1 MPLPLAVRNFGSL
14 PDGNPVEA
22 WTLFGRGGLVLE
34 IITYGATVTRL
45 LAPDRNGHLADVVLG
60 FNDLDSYLAGRAYFG
75 AMIGRVAG
83 RITGARFSLD
93 GRTYKLTENEA
104 PNHLHGGWKGFDKKA
119 WTANPVKNA
128 NGARA
133 VRLTYRSLDG
143 EEGYPGEVNV
153 AVTYTVT
160 DDNVFLVEVEASADQ
175 PTPFCPT
182 HHSYFN
188 LAGEAAGSILDHELQ
203 ILSDEFVLTS
213 EDRTL
218 LGEVGPVTNRNNDF
232 RQPRILRDSIP
243 LLFQNHGDLYR
254 IRSAFGSGP
263 NRKLQKVARLVHPR
277 SGRVLEVATTETHLQ
292 LYTGAF
298 LDGSLIG
305 KSGAPYRQYAGICLE
320 CENYPDAVNAPSLG
334 DIILHPGMPLRETTE
349 YAFRTI

>member
-34 IITYGATVTRL
+34 MITYGATVTRL
-45 LAPDRNGHLADVVLG
+45 LVPDRNGHLTDVVLG
-60 FNDLDSYLAGRAYFG
+60 FNDLDSYLTGRAYFG

-83 RITGARFSLD
+83 RITGARFNLD
-93 GRTYKLTENEA
+93 GRTYKLTQNDA
-104 PNHLHGGWKGFDKKA
+104 PNHLHGGEEGFDKKA
-119 WTANPVKNA
+119 WTATPVKNA
-128 NGARA
+128 GGAPA
-133 VRLTYRSLDG
+133 VRLTYRSPDG

-153 AVTYTVT
+153 AVTYTIT
-160 DDNVFLVEVEASADQ
+160 DDNIFLVEVEASADR

-203 ILSDEFVLTS
+203 IYSDEFILTS
-213 EDRTL
+213 ENMTF
-218 LGEVGPVTNRNNDF
+218 LGEVGPVTSQNNDF
-232 RQPRILRDSIP
+232 RQSRILRDAIP
-243 LLFQNHGDLYR
+243 LLFKNHGDLYC
-254 IRSAFGSGP
+254 IRSVSCNGP
-263 NRKLQKVARLVHPR
+263 NLRPQKVARLAHPR
-277 SGRVLEVATTETHLQ
+277 SGRVLEVSTTETHLQ

-320 CENYPDAVNAPSLG
+320 CENYPDGVNAPSLG
-334 DIILHPGMPLRETTE
+334 DIILHPGTTRREIMA
-349 YAFRTI
+349 YAFGTL

>member
-1 MPLPLAVRNFGSL
+1 MHLPLAVRNFGSL

-93 GRTYKLTENEA
+93 GRTYKLTQNETS
-104 PNHLHGGWKGFDKKA
+104 NHLHGGGEGFDKKA
-119 WTANPVKNA
+119 WTATPVNNA
-128 NGARA
+128 DGAPA
-133 VRLTYRSLDG
+133 VRLTYRSQDG

-153 AVTYTVT
+153 AVTYTIT
-160 DDNVFLVEVEASADQ
+160 DDNIFLVEVEASADQ
-175 PTPFCPT
+175 PTPFCT
-182 HHSYFN
+182 TQHSYFN

-203 ILSDEFVLTS
+203 IHSDEFVSTS
-213 EDRTL
+213 ENGTL
-218 LGEVGPVTNRNNDF
+218 LGEVNSVTSRNNDF
-232 RQPRILRDSIP
+232 RQPRILRDAIP

-254 IRSAFGSGP
+254 IRSEPRNGP
-263 NRKLQKVARLVHPR
+263 NLRPQKVARLVHPR
-277 SGRVLEVATTETHLQ
+277 SGRVLEVSTTETHLQ
-292 LYTGAF
+292 FYTGAF

-305 KSGAPYRQYAGICLE
+305 KSGAPYQQYAGICLE
-320 CENYPDAVNAPSLG
+320 CENYPDGANAPSLG
-334 DIILHPGMPLRETTE
+334 DIILHPGTTQREITA
-349 YAFRTI
+349 YAFSTL